1 MEVKIMP
8 KKSSVLK
15 VVNQS
20 YPNIMAD
27 IEEVLSSNDIQ
38 CKKSRSEIVAIDSK
52 KKRVKNLI
60 SSLISKETDYKLLL
74 DVVEAKGNVYIRKKC
89 S

>member
-1 MEVKIMP
+1 MP
-8 KKSSVLK
+8 KKSSALK
-15 VVNQS
+15 IVNQT

-27 IEEVLSSNDIQ
+27 IEEVLDSNDIQ
-38 CKKSRSEIVAIDSK
+38 CKKSRSEIVAIGAK
-52 KKRVKNLI
+52 KKSVKNLI